1 MCPGTELTYSFGEDL
16 DISDDEIVQLY
27 AFQREFGSWTSPID
41 GMTGVLSTDVRS
53 ILEIPDSL
61 TEVGAMDIVNA
72 VLPEDRPMVVETM
85 MQNVTS
91 QKPFEYTYRVPKA
104 DGTVK
109 LVRTMGDARRRE
121 DGTIELYGV
130 TFTLFP
136 NARFVGFVEAP

>member
-1 MCPGTELTYSFGEDL
+1 M

-41 GMTGVLSTDVRS
+41 GKTGVLSTEVRS
-53 ILEIPDSL
+53 ILEIPITLSA
-61 TEVGAMDIVNA
+61 VGALDIVNA

-91 QKPFEYTYRVPKA
+91 QMPFEYTYRVPKP

-109 LVRTMGDARRRE
+109 MVRTMGDTRQRA
-121 DGTIELYGV
+121 DGTMELFGV

>member
-1 MCPGTELTYSFGEDL
+1 MCPGTVSTYTFGEDL

-27 AFQREFGSWTSPID
+27 AFQREFGCWTSPVD
-41 GMTGVLSTDVRS
+41 GDPGVLSTEVRS
-53 ILEIPDSL
+53 ILEIPSSL
-61 TEVGAMDIVNA
+61 FEVGAVDIVNA

-85 MQNVTS
+85 LQNVAS
-91 QKPFEYTYRVPKA
+91 QKPFEYTYRIPKA

-109 LVRTMGDARRRE
+109 LVRTMGDARKRS